1 MLVKVLNTTNGIGTT
16 LTVEDLKDL
25 IDQSFNKSR
34 DILDGSGIT
43 EDIYSITTQTQ
54 ANSGSSI
61 YAWLGDVPGVRE
73 WLGSK
78 TYGQLKES
86 NYVIR
91 NREWYDG
98 FSLHK
103 RDIRRNGL
111 VNVPMHMTQLLNN
124 HKDHKK
130 EMIMDALTA
139 GDVNIAFDGIAF
151 FSNATGVRLNDNL
164 LAGAGV
170 TVANLQTDIGAARL
184 AMASFVSE
192 RGKLLRL
199 YPDTVVCPLAL
210 EANFRTIMNSTADPT
225 GAHSGVANI
234 SGTYIKRIIVDPA
247 LDADDANDWYFIASS
262 ASIKPIILQKEDS
275 NNGQEFESML
285 DEKDYKS
292 TGRLYYSIESIH
304 NTGYGLPEVAVKIVN
319 T

>member
-1 MLVKVLNTTNGIGTT
+1 MVVKILNTTSGIGED

-25 IDQSFNKSR
+25 IDQAFNKSR

-43 EDIYSITTQTQ
+43 DDIYSITTEVQ
-54 ANSGSSI
+54 ADSGSSLF
-61 YAWLGDVPGVRE
+61 AWLGDVPGVRE
-73 WLGSK
+73 WLGTK
-78 TYGQLKES
+78 TYGQLSEY

-91 NREWYDG
+91 NKEWYDG

-111 VNVPMHMTQLLNN
+111 VNVPVHMNQLLSN

-130 EMIMDALTA
+130 ELIMTALLQ
-139 GDVNIAFDGIAF
+139 GDVNTAFDNIAF

-170 TVANLQTDIGAARL
+170 TLANLKTDIIASRI
-184 AMASFVSE
+184 AMASFVNE
-192 RGKLLRL
+192 RGKLLRIF
-199 YPDTVVCPLAL
+199 PDTVVCPLAL
-210 EANFRTIMNSTADPT
+210 ETSFREIATSTADPT
-225 GAHSGVANI
+225 ASQSGVANVA
-234 SGTYIKRIIVDPA
+234 GGYIKKIITDPA
-247 LDADDANDWYFIASS
+247 LDADDANDWYYIAST

-275 NNGQEFESML
+275 NNGSEFESVIDM
-285 DEKDYKS
+285 KDYPGN
-292 TGRLYYSIESIH
+292 GRIYYSIESIH
-304 NTGYGLPEVAVKIVN
+304 NTGYGLPEVAVKVVN